1 MRFSHSFIPRATFG
15 RIALAMGW
23 GISRAIHLAR
33 GQASSDFPGRRP
45 KLLSLAD
52 APRLVRDADLLL
64 FRRSGLVARIG
75 RGRHS
80 HAAMAA
86 WWGDQIFL
94 LEVTPR
100 FGGRAVTLES
110 QVRRYPGR
118 IDLFWADPH
127 GKFPHF
133 DRAGAVRLMKQL
145 AGTPYG
151 YRVLCR
157 LVLRR
162 LPLLRLFLPPE
173 TEDDRP
179 SDPPAI
185 CSQAVAWATR
195 VGGAVDPVPL
205 LADRLTEPAD
215 LARSI
220 FYQYIGTFV
229 P

>member
-1 MRFSHSFIPRATFG
+1 MYIWLRKPRSSSEPVPIP
-15 RIALAMGW
+15 
-23 GISRAIHLAR
+23 
-33 GQASSDFPGRRP
+33 P
-45 KLLSLAD
+45 KLLPLEE
-52 APRLVRDADLLL
+52 APRWVRDADLLL
-64 FRRSGLVARIG
+64 FRRSGLVARVG
-75 RGRHS
+75 RGVHS

-86 WWGDQIFL
+86 WWDDQIFL
-94 LEVTPR
+94 LEVTPW

-110 QVRRYPGR
+110 QVRRFPGQ
-118 IDLFWADPH
+118 IDLFWADPD

-145 AGTPYG
+145 AGTSYG

-157 LVLRR
+157 LAVRR
-162 LPLLRLFLPPE
+162 LPLLRFFLPPE
-173 TEDDRP
+173 TEDHHP

-195 VGGAVDPVPL
+195 VGGGIDPVYL
-205 LADRLTEPAD
+205 LADHLTEPAD

-220 FYQYIGTFV
+220 FYRYMGTFV